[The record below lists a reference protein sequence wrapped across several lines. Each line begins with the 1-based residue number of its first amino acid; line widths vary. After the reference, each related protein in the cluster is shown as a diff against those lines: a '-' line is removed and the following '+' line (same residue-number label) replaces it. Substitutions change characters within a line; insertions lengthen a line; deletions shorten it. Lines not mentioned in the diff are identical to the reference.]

1 MTRTPAALILG
12 LVLALGIAACGNDST
27 PVRSASGTNATT
39 STTDSSAGASTSAPM
54 NSDSASTV
62 KLTSS
67 PLGKILTTGD
77 GMTLYLFTP
86 DTGTKST
93 CTGGCARAWPALKG
107 PATGDGVE
115 ADDLGTTTRDDGSTQ
130 VTFYG
135 HPVYTYAGDSAPG
148 DVSGQGTGG
157 KWYVIDADGNAV
169 KTSAD
174 ATPSTVNA
182 GGGGY

>member
-12 LVLALGIAACGNDST
+12 LVLALGVAACGDDST
-27 PVRSASGTNATT
+27 PTTSASGSKATT
-39 STTDSSAGASTSAPM
+39 TTEAPGGASTTAPTA
-54 NSDSASTV
+54 SGSGSTV
-62 KLTSS
+62 KLSS
-67 PLGKILTTGD
+67 SSLGKILTTGD

-93 CTGGCARAWPALKG
+93 CTGGCASAWPALKG

-135 HPVYTYAGDSAPG
+135 HPVYTYAGDAAPG
-148 DVSGQGTGG
+148 DVTGQGTGG

-174 ATPSTVNA
+174 AAPTTVNA

>member
-12 LVLALGIAACGNDST
+12 LVLALGVAACGDDST
-27 PVRSASGTNATT
+27 PATSASGSTATT
-39 STTDSSAGASTSAPM
+39 TTEAPGGASTSAPM
-54 NSDSASTV
+54 TSGSGTTV
-62 KLTSS
+62 KLSS
-67 PLGKILTTGD
+67 SSLGKILTTGD

-86 DTGTKST
+86 DTGAKST
-93 CTGGCARAWPALKG
+93 CNGGCASAWPALKG
-107 PATGDGVE
+107 PATGDGVD

-148 DVSGQGTGG
+148 DVTGQGTGG
-157 KWYVIDADGNAV
+157 KWFVIDADGNAV

-174 ATPSTVNA
+174 ATPTTVNA
-182 GGGGY
+182 GGSGY